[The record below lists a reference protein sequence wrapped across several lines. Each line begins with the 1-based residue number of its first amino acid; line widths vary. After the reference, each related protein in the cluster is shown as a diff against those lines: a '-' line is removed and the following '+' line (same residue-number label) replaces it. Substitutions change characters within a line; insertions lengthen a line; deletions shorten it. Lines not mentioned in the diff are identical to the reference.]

1 VSVGYPVVLDLA
13 GRRVVVVGAGSV
25 AERRVAGLRD
35 VGADVH
41 VVAPVITGHFDADVT
56 VHRRSYVDGDLD
68 GAWMAHACTDD
79 PAVNAEVAA
88 AAEQRQIPCV
98 RADAAPDG
106 TARTPAVARSG
117 EVVVAVSSDDPVRS
131 VRIRNRISTLLDRS
145 ELPVRRSRRD
155 GAGRVTLVGGG
166 PGDPG
171 LITVE
176 GRALVAD
183 ADVLVVDRLA
193 PRGLLD
199 TVDDDVE
206 VIDVGKAPYRHGAT
220 QQEINDL
227 LVDRA
232 RRGLH
237 VVRLKGGDPFVL
249 GRGGEEVAACT
260 EAGVPVHVVPGVTSA
275 LAGPAMAGIP
285 LTHRGI
291 AADFAVVSAHLDPT
305 HTGSTVDW
313 AALASGPATL
323 VLLMAMER
331 LESVCQTLIGHGRSA
346 DTPAA
351 VVQEATT
358 PAQRTLTS
366 TLGSL
371 ADDVRQAGM
380 GSPAV
385 VVVGEVV
392 RLARTVG

>member
-1 VSVGYPVVLDLA
+1 MK
-13 GRRVVVVGAGSV
+13 
-25 AERRVAGLRD
+25 
-35 VGADVH
+35 
-41 VVAPVITGHFDADVT
+41 TGKNT
-56 VHRRSYVDGDLD
+56 
-68 GAWMAHACTDD
+68 
-79 PAVNAEVAA
+79 PAAND
-88 AAEQRQIPCV
+88 R
-98 RADAAPDG
+98 
-106 TARTPAVARSG
+106 RTPHG
-117 EVVVAVSSDDPVRS
+117 K
-131 VRIRNRISTLLDRS
+131 
-145 ELPVRRSRRD
+145 
-155 GAGRVTLVGGG
+155 GRCTLVGAG
-166 PGDPG
+166 PGDPE
-171 LITVE
+171 LLTIKALKAIQAATVIF
-176 GRALVAD
+176 
-183 ADVLVVDRLA
+183 
-193 PRGLLD
+193 
-199 TVDDDVE
+199 VDDLVSPE
-206 VIDVGKAPYRHGAT
+206 IVALASPAARIVRVGK
-220 QQEINDL
+220 
-227 LVDRA
+227 
-232 RRGLH
+232 RGGCKSTPQAFIEKLMVMAVREGEN

-260 EAGVPVHVVPGVTSA
+260 AAGVPVHVVPGVTSA

-305 HTGSTVDW
+305 HTGSTFDW

>member
-1 VSVGYPVVLDLA
+1 MTGFVSL
-13 GRRVVVVGAGSV
+13 VGA
-25 AERRVAGLRD
+25 
-35 VGADVH
+35 
-41 VVAPVITGHFDADVT
+41 
-56 VHRRSYVDGDLD
+56 
-68 GAWMAHACTDD
+68 
-79 PAVNAEVAA
+79 
-88 AAEQRQIPCV
+88 
-98 RADAAPDG
+98 
-106 TARTPAVARSG
+106 
-117 EVVVAVSSDDPVRS
+117 
-131 VRIRNRISTLLDRS
+131 
-145 ELPVRRSRRD
+145 
-155 GAGRVTLVGGG
+155 G
-166 PGDPG
+166 PGDPE
-171 LITVE
+171 LLTLKAAARLRDADLVLHD
-176 GRALVAD
+176 ALVDPAALRLAAD
-183 ADVLVVDRLA
+183 ARFLY
-193 PRGLLD
+193 
-199 TVDDDVE
+199 
-206 VIDVGKAPYRHGAT
+206 VGK
-220 QQEINDL
+220 
-227 LVDRA
+227 RA
-232 RRGLH
+232 RRKSMSQATIERLLIRAARRGER
-237 VVRLKGGDPFVL
+237 VVRLKCGDPFVL

-371 ADDVRQAGM
+371 AADVRQAGM

>member
-1 VSVGYPVVLDLA
+1 MSVGYPVVLDLT
-13 GRRVVVVGAGSV
+13 GRRVVVVGAGPV

-35 VGADVH
+35 AGADVH
-41 VVAPVITGHFDADVT
+41 VVAPVVTGHFDADVT

-145 ELPVRRSRRD
+145 ELPVRRSRRE

-220 QQEINDL
+220 QQEINEL

-232 RRGLH
+232 GRGLH

-371 ADDVRQAGM
+371 AADVRQAGM

>member
-1 VSVGYPVVLDLA
+1 
-13 GRRVVVVGAGSV
+13 
-25 AERRVAGLRD
+25 
-35 VGADVH
+35 
-41 VVAPVITGHFDADVT
+41 
-56 VHRRSYVDGDLD
+56 
-68 GAWMAHACTDD
+68 
-79 PAVNAEVAA
+79 
-88 AAEQRQIPCV
+88 
-98 RADAAPDG
+98 
-106 TARTPAVARSG
+106 
-117 EVVVAVSSDDPVRS
+117 VVVAVSSDDPVRS

-145 ELPVRRSRRD
+145 ELPVRRSRRE

-220 QQEINDL
+220 QQEINEL

-232 RRGLH
+232 GRGLH

>member
-1 VSVGYPVVLDLA
+1 MNDGYPVVLDLTD
-13 GRRVVVVGAGSV
+13 RRVVVVGAGPV
-25 AERRVAGLRD
+25 GARRVAALRD
-35 VGADVH
+35 AGADVH
-41 VVAPVITGHFDADVT
+41 VVAPAVHAPLDGSVT
-56 VHRRSYVDGDLD
+56 VHRRSYLDGDLD
-68 GAWMAHACTDD
+68 GAWLVHACTDD
-79 PAVNAEVAA
+79 PAVNAAVAA
-88 AAEQRQIPCV
+88 EAERRQIPCV
-98 RADAAPDG
+98 RADAAGAG

-117 EVVVAVSSDDPVRS
+117 AVLAAVTSDDPVRS
-131 VRIRNRISTLLDRS
+131 VRIRNRIAALLDTA
-145 ELPVRRSRRD
+145 ELPTRRARRD
-155 GAGRVTLVGGG
+155 GVGQVTLVGGG

-171 LITVE
+171 LITVR

-193 PRGLLD
+193 PRGLLE

-220 QQEINDL
+220 QQEINAL

-232 RRGLH
+232 RRGLN

-249 GRGGEEVAACT
+249 GRGGEEVAACA

-275 LAGPAMAGIP
+275 LAGPAMGGIP

-313 AALASGPATL
+313 PALSAGPATL

-331 LESVCQTLIGHGRSA
+331 LDSVCATLIEHGRPA

-351 VVQEATT
+351 VVQDATM
-358 PAQRTLTS
+358 PQQRTLIS
-366 TLGSL
+366 TVGAL
-371 ADDVRQAGM
+371 ADDVRHAGL

-392 RLARTVG
+392 RFAEVVG

>member
-1 VSVGYPVVLDLA
+1 VGYPVVLDLT
-13 GRRVVVVGAGSV
+13 GRRVVVVGAGPV

-35 VGADVH
+35 AGADVH
-41 VVAPVITGHFDADVT
+41 VVAPVVTGHFDADVT

-145 ELPVRRSRRD
+145 ELPVRRSRRE

-220 QQEINDL
+220 QQEINEL

-232 RRGLH
+232 GRGLH

-371 ADDVRQAGM
+371 AADVRQAGM

>member
-13 GRRVVVVGAGSV
+13 DRRVVVVGAGAV

-35 VGADVH
+35 AGADVH
-41 VVAPVITGHFDADVT
+41 VVAPVVTGHFDAEVT

-145 ELPVRRSRRD
+145 ELPVRRSRRE
-155 GAGRVTLVGGG
+155 GVGRVTLVGGG

-220 QQEINDL
+220 QQEINEL

-232 RRGLH
+232 GRGLH

-260 EAGVPVHVVPGVTSA
+260 AAGVPVHVVPGVTSA